1 MRTWNKKHK
10 PKHWTKPRWS
20 FETILTS
27 RCMECRIINPHFL
40 MALLLKPKY
49 HRTKVLIRK
58 PFKIPGYNC

>member
-1 MRTWNKKHK
+1 MRAWNKKHK

-40 MALLLKPKY
+40 MALLLKPNY
-49 HRTKVLIRK
+49 HRTKVLISK
-58 PFKIPGYNC
+58 PFNC